1 MKKIL
6 GFILAVALLT
16 AVFIPVQ
23 AQTFGVN
30 PYNRIVALPFQ
41 IDTSRTSNDSSFI
54 IYAPCRMEI
63 LEITAIAKTVTDTV
77 DVVLGKTNPVTL
89 VNSTSTATAR
99 LLTAN
104 IIAYGKPTTRTTME
118 AGTYWKVI
126 MKINNGD
133 ASNVAYKVRGIIWCL
148 LN

>member
-23 AQTFGVN
+23 AQTFSLN
-30 PYNRIVALPFQ
+30 PYTRVFAFPFQ

-54 IYAPCRMEI
+54 IYVPFKMQ
-63 LEITAIAKTVTDTV
+63 LKEITVIAKTITDTV

-89 VNSTSTATAR
+89 VNTASSCSAR

-104 IIAYGKPTTRTTME
+104 TIAYGAPTAKTTME

-126 MKINNGD
+126 MKINLGD
-133 ASNVAYKVRGIIWCL
+133 ASNVAYKVRGFVWCYY
-148 LN
+148 